1 MEKLTNSMI
10 ILIFFIYT
18 QIVNNF
24 YRIFYGSIKSRKKY
38 KYLLLIELIASFLY
52 LLFKLNSDALA
63 ILLWYGLIFVF
74 TLFYHNQ
81 IKDNFIY
88 FLLFVCIEGCAEAIS
103 SSCFLII
110 GGLVFN
116 MKDTFMSTM
125 IHTHPLYYIFAM
137 IATIVVLFLLESYIE
152 LLSKKVTP
160 QQLKETIKL
169 CLFPVLLITLSVNFI
184 YIMNRNTFIFRIL
197 VGIVFV
203 VTNIILIIH
212 GFKRIKIM
220 YEKDFNRKA
229 MHIQMDDINS
239 IDQSYRMI
247 RRKNHDFKNH
257 CLIVLSMLDAHDP
270 HTKDYLLSMKEKYQ
284 QEDNNL

>member
-1 MEKLTNSMI
+1 MEKLTYCLI
-10 ILIFFIYT
+10 IFVFFMYT
-18 QIVNNF
+18 QIINNF
-24 YRIFYGSIKSRKKY
+24 YRIFYGSIRLQKKY
-38 KYLLLIELIASFLY
+38 KFLLLIELIAGFLY

-63 ILLWYGLIFVF
+63 VFLWYGLVFVI
-74 TLFYHNQ
+74 TLFYNNQ
-81 IKDNFIY
+81 IKDSFIY
-88 FLLFVCIEGCAEAIS
+88 FLIFVCIEGCAEAIS
-103 SSCFLII
+103 SSCFLIV

-125 IHTHPLYYIFAM
+125 IHTHPLYYILAM
-137 IATIVVLFLLESYIE
+137 VATIVVLFLLESYVE

-160 QQLKETIKL
+160 QQFKEIIKL

-184 YIMNRNTFIFRIL
+184 YIMSRNPFISRIL
-197 VGIVFV
+197 VAIVFV
-203 VTNIILIIH
+203 VTNIILIIQ

-220 YEKDFNRKA
+220 YKKDFNRKA
-229 MHIQMDDINS
+229 MYIQMDDIKS